1 MPCIAG
7 AVVINELDAH
17 GVPQDWVELK
27 NIGAVTCTLQGW
39 YLFDQAG
46 MNHST
51 GTHVVSFGAD
61 AVVQPG
67 GFYVGYKNHARGDF
81 GFGFGIGD
89 SETVYLRAPDGTL
102 NSMADL
108 GTLHPTGLC
117 FGHVVD
123 TDPGASSGSAERG
136 TPGAENTCS
145 SPPSPPPSPPS
156 TPLPPHLSLN
166 AFRLQRNWTFADV
179 ADNLSGGTVV
189 AGPGN
194 ALTIFT
200 VINDPPQMRAFALS
214 ATAAPTLTRII
225 DLEGWEDTEGMTA
238 LVPPSGSF
246 TGNLTLAVTEERR
259 LDIVLMELPPL
270 PAASAQPLHQ
280 TNRRSDNR
288 VILPFGPPLGP
299 PTHSPNKGAEGVAYD
314 PFEHVLYIVIEKWPM
329 RVLKLDIA
337 SGNVT
342 VPFDAQAVLG
352 GLVTDLA
359 GICFEPRHRH
369 LILLSQE
376 SSALVQ
382 MTTSGRVLAPPVPVA
397 GTQPEGVALS
407 PDGNTLYVISEPN
420 ELFEY
425 RCLTCVPSGP
435 PAFPAPAP
443 WPPPPPGPTA
453 SPAQ

>member
-1 MPCIAG
+1 
-7 AVVINELDAH
+7 
-17 GVPQDWVELK
+17 
-27 NIGAVTCTLQGW
+27 
-39 YLFDQAG
+39 
-46 MNHST
+46 MNNPT
-51 GTHVVSFGAD
+51 ATHVVSFVAN

-67 GFYVGYKNHARGDF
+67 GFYTGYKNGVRGNF
-81 GFGFGIGD
+81 AFGFGIRAN
-89 SETVYLRAPDGTL
+89 ETVYLRAPDGTRSAMTDL
-102 NSMADL
+102 NT
-108 GTLHPTGLC
+108 GHPTGLC

-123 TDPGASSGSAERG
+123 TDPG
-136 TPGAENTCS
+136 TPGAENTCYVVPPP
-145 SPPSPPPSPPS
+145 SPPSTPPSPPS
-156 TPLPPHLSLN
+156 TPLPPHMDLN

-194 ALTIFT
+194 ALT
-200 VINDPPQMRAFALS
+200 
-214 ATAAPTLTRII
+214 
-225 DLEGWEDTEGMTA
+225 
-238 LVPPSGSF
+238 
-246 TGNLTLAVTEERR
+246 
-259 LDIVLMELPPL
+259 
-270 PAASAQPLHQ
+270 SAQPLHQ

-288 VILPFGPPLGP
+288 VILPFGPPRGP

-314 PFEHVLYIVIEKWPM
+314 PFEHVLYIVIEKEPM
-329 RVLKLDIA
+329 RVLKLNIS
-337 SGNVT
+337 SGDVT

-425 RCLTCVPSGP
+425 RCLTCVPS
-435 PAFPAPAP
+435 
-443 WPPPPPGPTA
+443 
-453 SPAQ
+453 

>member
-17 GVPQDWVELK
+17 GVPEDWVELK

-39 YLFDQAG
+39 KLFDQAG
-46 MNHST
+46 MNNPT
-51 GTHVVSFGAD
+51 ATHVVSFVAN

-67 GFYVGYKNHARGDF
+67 GFYTGYKNGVRGNF
-81 GFGFGIGD
+81 AFGFGIRAN
-89 SETVYLRAPDGTL
+89 ETVYLRAPDGTRSAMTDL
-102 NSMADL
+102 NTS
-108 GTLHPTGLC
+108 HPTGLC

-123 TDPGASSGSAERG
+123 TDPG
-136 TPGAENTCS
+136 TPGAENTCYVVPPP
-145 SPPSPPPSPPS
+145 SPPSTPPSPPS
-156 TPLPPHLSLN
+156 TPLPPHMDLN

-200 VINDPPQMRAFALS
+200 VINAPPQMRAFALS

-238 LVPPSGSF
+238 LVPQSGSF
-246 TGNLTLAVTEERR
+246 TGNLTLAITEERR

-288 VILPFGPPLGP
+288 VILPFGPPRGP

-314 PFEHVLYIVIEKWPM
+314 PFEHVLYIVIEKEPM
-329 RVLKLDIA
+329 RVLKLNIL
-337 SGNVT
+337 SGDVT

-425 RCLTCVPSGP
+425 RCLTCVPS
-435 PAFPAPAP
+435 
-443 WPPPPPGPTA
+443 
-453 SPAQ
+453 